1 MSNRRSWY
9 SAIAPGILLAATGV
23 GAGDLLSAGLAGS
36 QVGLPLLWAALAG
49 AGLKWILSEGLARW
63 QLATGTTLLEGW
75 AWRLG
80 HWIRWVFLVYLLLF
94 TMVVGGALMTACGI
108 AGAGLLPLGSPETSK
123 IVWGL
128 IHSAAGLALVRYGS
142 FALFEG
148 LMSVLIGIMFV
159 TVLATA
165 VMIAPDWGSVA
176 LGLIPTIPEGS
187 TGWLLAVLGGVGGT
201 VTLLSYGYWI
211 RERGR
216 HGLADVSLCRL
227 DLAVGNG
234 LTALF
239 GLAVIIIGSR
249 IKLEGGGAAVALQMA
264 DQLTLAIGPAG
275 KWIFLAGFWGAV
287 FSSLLGVW
295 QSIPYMFADFLDLQ
309 RACPDAATG
318 GLRTTLLRATKAYR
332 GYLLFIATVPAL
344 FLWTTVTQI
353 QLAYGIIG
361 ALFLPLVALTLLILN
376 NREEWVGRPFL
387 SGYAI
392 NAVLVAALL
401 FFGYLGLGEIW
412 GMVGSLAG

>member
-1 MSNRRSWY
+1 MQKRPSWY
-9 SAIAPGILLAATGV
+9 SVLAPGILLAATGV

-36 QVGLPLLWAALAG
+36 HVGLALLWAALAG

-80 HWIRWVFLVYLLLF
+80 NWIRWVFLIYLVLF
-94 TMVVGGALMTACGI
+94 TLVVGGALMTACGI
-108 AGAGLLPLGSPETSK
+108 AGAGLLPLGTPQASK
-123 IVWGL
+123 VAWGL
-128 IHSAAGLALVRYGS
+128 IHSAVGLALVRFGS
-142 FALFEG
+142 FALFEK
-148 LMSVLIGIMFV
+148 LMSVLIAIMFV

-176 LGLIPTIPEGS
+176 RGLIPSIPEGS

-211 RERGR
+211 RERDR
-216 HGLADVSLCRL
+216 NGLADVPLCRI

-309 RACPDAATG
+309 RARPGEHKVGVRTAK
-318 GLRTTLLRATKAYR
+318 LRESKAYR

-353 QLAYGIIG
+353 QLAYGVIG
-361 ALFLPLVALTLLILN
+361 ALFLPLVALTLLLLN

-387 SGYAI
+387 SGYFI
-392 NAVLVAALL
+392 NATLVAALL

-412 GMVGSLAG
+412 SMIAG

>member
-1 MSNRRSWY
+1 MPKRQSWY
-9 SAIAPGILLAATGV
+9 SVIAPGILLAATGV

-36 QVGLPLLWAALAG
+36 HVGLSLLWAALAG
-49 AGLKWILSEGLARW
+49 AILKWTLSEGLARW

-80 HWIRWVFLVYLLLF
+80 RWIRWLFLIYLVFF
-94 TMVVGGALMTACGI
+94 TLVVGGALMTACGI
-108 AGAGLLPLGSPETSK
+108 AGGGLLPVGTLQTSK

-128 IHSAAGLALVRYGS
+128 IHSAVGLALVWFGS
-142 FALFEG
+142 FVLFEA

-176 LGLIPTIPEGS
+176 QGLIPSIPPGS

-211 RERGR
+211 RERDR
-216 HGLADVSLCRL
+216 QGLEDVQVCRI
-227 DLAVGNG
+227 DLALGNG

-249 IKLEGGGAAVALQMA
+249 IKIKGGGAAVALQMA
-264 DQLTLAIGPAG
+264 DQLSIAIGPAG

-295 QSIPYMFADFLDLQ
+295 QSIPYMFADFLELS
-309 RACPDAATG
+309 RTKPG
-318 GLRTTLLRATKAYR
+318 ERTTDLRSTKAYR
-332 GYLLFIATVPAL
+332 GYLLFLATVPAV

-376 NREEWVGRPFL
+376 NREEWVGKPFL
-387 SGYAI
+387 SGYLI

-401 FFGYLGLGEIW
+401 FFGYLGAGEIW
-412 GMVGSLAG
+412 DTIAGLVG

>member
-1 MSNRRSWY
+1 MSKRQSWY
-9 SAIAPGILLAATGV
+9 SNLAPGILLAATGV
-23 GAGDLLSAGLAGS
+23 GAGDLLSAGMAGS
-36 QVGLPLLWAALAG
+36 HVGLSLLWAAVVG
-49 AGLKWILSEGLARW
+49 AALKFTLSEGLARW

-80 HWIRWVFLVYLLLF
+80 QWIRWVFLVYLVLF
-94 TMVVGGALMTACGI
+94 TLVVGGALITACGI
-108 AGAGLLPLGSPETSK
+108 AGAGLLPLGSPQTSK

-128 IHSAAGLALVRYGS
+128 IHSAVGLALVWFGS
-142 FALFEG
+142 FALFEL

-176 LGLIPTIPEGS
+176 AGLIPSIPPGG

-216 HGLADVSLCRL
+216 QGLADVRICRL

-234 LTALF
+234 LTGLF

-249 IKLEGGGAAVALQMA
+249 IKIEGGGAGVALQMA
-264 DQLTLAIGPAG
+264 EQLAFAIGPAG

-295 QSIPYMFADFLDLQ
+295 QSIPYMFADFLELQ
-309 RACPDAATG
+309 SAQPG
-318 GLRTTLLRATKAYR
+318 ERTADLRATRAYR
-332 GYLLFIATVPAL
+332 GYLLFIATIPAL

-353 QLAYGIIG
+353 QLAYGIVG
-361 ALFLPLVALTLLILN
+361 AMFLPLVALTLLILN
-376 NREEWVGRPFL
+376 NREEWVGRSFL
-387 SGYAI
+387 SGYVI

-401 FFGYLGLGEIW
+401 FFAYLGAI
-412 GMVGSLAG
+412 AGPAG

>member
-1 MSNRRSWY
+1 MSKRQPWY

-23 GAGDLLSAGLAGS
+23 GAGDLLSAALAGS
-36 QVGLPLLWAALAG
+36 HVGLPLLWAALAG
-49 AGLKWILSEGLARW
+49 ALLKWTLSEGLARW

-80 HWIRWVFLVYLLLF
+80 HRIRWVFLIYLVLF
-94 TMVVGGALMTACGI
+94 TLVVGGALMTACGV
-108 AGAGLLPLGSPETSK
+108 AGAGLLPLGSPQTSK

-128 IHSAAGLALVRYGS
+128 VHSAVGLALVRFGS
-142 FALFEG
+142 FVLFEA
-148 LMSVLIGIMFV
+148 LMSALIGIMFV
-159 TVLATA
+159 TVMATA

-176 LGLIPTIPEGS
+176 AGLIPTIPPGS
-187 TGWLLAVLGGVGGT
+187 TAWLLAVLGGVGGT

-216 HGLADVSLCRL
+216 QGLADVPLCRV

-249 IKLEGGGAAVALQMA
+249 INIEGGGAAVALQMA

-295 QSIPYMFADFLDLQ
+295 QSIPYMFADFLELQ
-309 RACPDAATG
+309 RARPGERAAD
-318 GLRTTLLRATKAYR
+318 LRRTKAYR

-376 NREEWVGRPFL
+376 NREEWVGRAFL
-387 SGYAI
+387 SGWLI
-392 NAVLVAALL
+392 NAVLAASLL
-401 FFGYLGLGEIW
+401 FFGYLGAAEIW
-412 GMVGSLAG
+412 AMIAGLAG